1 MKTEKFN
8 IVGMTCASCQANVEK
23 CVKKLN
29 GTKEAE
35 VSLISNQ
42 LKITYDENLLD
53 ESKIAKAITEIGYT
67 VNNDNSQ
74 DTNKGSKKS
83 DFEKR
88 KELSLKEIKNMKNRL
103 ISSCILLA
111 VLMYVAMGDMLSVP
125 MPNIL
130 TGTKN
135 ALINALLQLLLTI
148 PIIIINK
155 NFFTNGFKALVKK
168 SPNMDT
174 LVAIGSSAAF
184 IYGLFSMFKMSYGF
198 GHQNFET
205 VYNFAH
211 ELYFESSA
219 MILTLVTVGKYLET
233 KSKLKTTDSIEKL
246 MNLAPKTANIIEN
259 GEEKTIL
266 ADDIKKG
273 DIIIVRPG
281 EKIAVDGTIV
291 DGTGYIDQSS
301 ITGESIPIEKN
312 KGDEVMSATINKNGS
327 FKYKASKVGDE
338 TTLSQIV
345 KLIEDAG
352 NSKAPIARIADKVS
366 AVFVPI
372 VLAIS
377 LITAIVWLAVG
388 QNFEFALSNAIAVLV
403 ISCPCAL
410 GLATP
415 VAIMVGTG
423 KAAEN
428 GILIKSAEALEVLHK
443 ADTIVLDK
451 TGTIT
456 KGKPEV
462 TDIIIFDNKI
472 SENEFLKIC
481 ASAEKL
487 SEHPIADAIVKKAKD
502 LNLKTFE
509 ADGFSS
515 VTGQGIKAKI
525 DNKTVLAGNE
535 KFLKSNNIEILDK
548 EETIKALTK
557 DGKTP
562 VFFAVENKLLGIVA
576 VADTIKPSSINAIK
590 KFKELGL
597 NVIMLTGDNKDTAN
611 AIKKQLD
618 IDEVIAEVFPKDKEQ
633 KISQLKQNGKTVV
646 MVGDGI
652 NDAPALTQANV
663 GIAIGAGT
671 DIAIDCADIV
681 LLKSTLY
688 DVVTAIELSKK
699 VMKNI
704 KMNLF
709 WAFFYN
715 ILGIPV
721 AAGILYPAFA
731 IRLSPMIGSAA
742 MSLSSVCVVANALRL
757 KFFKADKANSNK
769 NINETNEKKG
779 KNIMKKT
786 FKVNGM
792 MCEHCKANVE
802 KALSSIPNITEIN
815 IDLESKNVTVSS
827 ENEINNE
834 EIKAVIEDAG
844 YSVEF

>member
-1 MKTEKFN
+1 M
-8 IVGMTCASCQANVEK
+8 
-23 CVKKLN
+23 
-29 GTKEAE
+29 
-35 VSLISNQ
+35 
-42 LKITYDENLLD
+42 
-53 ESKIAKAITEIGYT
+53 
-67 VNNDNSQ
+67 
-74 DTNKGSKKS
+74 
-83 DFEKR
+83 
-88 KELSLKEIKNMKNRL
+88 
-103 ISSCILLA
+103 
-111 VLMYVAMGDMLSVP
+111 
-125 MPNIL
+125 
-130 TGTKN
+130 
-135 ALINALLQLLLTI
+135 
-148 PIIIINK
+148 
-155 NFFTNGFKALVKK
+155 
-168 SPNMDT
+168 
-174 LVAIGSSAAF
+174 
-184 IYGLFSMFKMSYGF
+184 
-198 GHQNFET
+198 
-205 VYNFAH
+205 
-211 ELYFESSA
+211 
-219 MILTLVTVGKYLET
+219 
-233 KSKLKTTDSIEKL
+233 
-246 MNLAPKTANIIEN
+246 
-259 GEEKTIL
+259 
-266 ADDIKKG
+266 
-273 DIIIVRPG
+273 
-281 EKIAVDGTIV
+281 
-291 DGTGYIDQSS
+291 
-301 ITGESIPIEKN
+301 
-312 KGDEVMSATINKNGS
+312 
-327 FKYKASKVGDE
+327 
-338 TTLSQIV
+338 
-345 KLIEDAG
+345 
-352 NSKAPIARIADKVS
+352 
-366 AVFVPI
+366 
-372 VLAIS
+372 
-377 LITAIVWLAVG
+377 
-388 QNFEFALSNAIAVLV
+388 
-403 ISCPCAL
+403 
-410 GLATP
+410 
-415 VAIMVGTG
+415 
-423 KAAEN
+423 
-428 GILIKSAEALEVLHK
+428 
-443 ADTIVLDK
+443 
-451 TGTIT
+451 
-456 KGKPEV
+456 
-462 TDIIIFDNKI
+462 
-472 SENEFLKIC
+472 
-481 ASAEKL
+481 
-487 SEHPIADAIVKKAKD
+487 
-502 LNLKTFE
+502 
-509 ADGFSS
+509 
-515 VTGQGIKAKI
+515 
-525 DNKTVLAGNE
+525 AGNE